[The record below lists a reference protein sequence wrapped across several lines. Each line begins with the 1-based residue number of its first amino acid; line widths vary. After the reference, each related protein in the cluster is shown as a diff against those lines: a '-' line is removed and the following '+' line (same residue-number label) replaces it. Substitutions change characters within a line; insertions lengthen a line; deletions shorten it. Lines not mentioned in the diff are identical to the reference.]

1 MSSRAFPSFL
11 ASACSIS
18 YVSCT
23 VGDPP
28 SRTHVLLALR
38 CLLSVSKM
46 DNLKDVR
53 MSPFKSCKGTST
65 GVTRYFGG
73 GGCFS
78 ASPRSPT
85 GLKGPRHLLP
95 GNFRASHGVKVRL
108 IIVPNTFGQR
118 QCSRGDGL
126 ERWLS
131 GGQIS
136 PFARGPRGYVLL
148 AQVEAKAGLRYVMIR
163 RQRPGD
169 RVGVWGATGLAEA
182 FL

>member
-53 MSPFKSCKGTST
+53 AESFQILRGCK
-65 GVTRYFGG
+65 YGG
-73 GGCFS
+73 YKILRGGCFS

-95 GNFRASHGVKVRL
+95 GNLRASYGVKVRL